1 MSSTAQD
8 AAGQADEESRR
19 GGFSSRRVFILAAIG
34 SAVGLGN
41 IWRFPYVAYENG
53 GGAFLLPYLV
63 ALLTTGIPFLL
74 LDYAIG
80 HRHRGSAPLSFAR
93 LRRGTEGL
101 GWWQVGICF
110 AIAIYYAAVLAWAL
124 RYTFFS
130 LDQAWGDDPEGFFF
144 GEFLQAGDV
153 AITADVVPGVLVPLL
168 LVWVA
173 VLLIMAL
180 GVQRGIGLTSLFLIP
195 VLVLAF
201 VALVVQALLLDG
213 AGTGL
218 DALFT
223 PEWSALTEASVW
235 AAAFG
240 QIFFSLSIGFGIMI
254 TYASYV
260 RRREDMVGSGL
271 VVGFSNSG
279 FELLAGIGVF
289 AALGFM
295 AQAQG
300 VAVDEVASG
309 GIGLAFIAFPA
320 IISEA
325 PAGAFLGVLFFGSLV
340 VAGIT
345 SLVSVIEVVISA
357 VRDKFDT
364 SRMTATLVVGLPAA
378 VLSLILFSTTSGI
391 YVSTS
396 STTSSTSTASSS
408 SRWSACSV
416 VAWGVRALPSLSQHL
431 NVHGRP
437 RVGSGWRV
445 LTSVIAPAAL
455 ALVLVLAL
463 RDDLETPTRTT
474 HLAAGRL
481 RVAGRRGA
489 AGRSASCLPG
499 CRGAPGR
506 TWTGRHRDRT
516 RRHPCT
522 RHPGPAAGRRPRTT
536 TEASSEHRGDRDDAG
551 GDGRDLGRPRPGDRQ
566 PGAQRRRRVPRRD
579 RAPGPLTTGVGT
591 GLRTP
596 AGRPRR
602 R

>member
-1 MSSTAQD
+1 MSTTAGD
-8 AAGQADEESRR
+8 ATGQAGEAGRR
-19 GGFSSRRVFILAAIG
+19 GAFSSRRVFILAAIG

-63 ALLTTGIPFLL
+63 ALLTAGIPFLL

-80 HRHRGSAPLSFAR
+80 HRYRGSAPLSFAR

-110 AIAIYYAAVLAWAL
+110 VIAIYYAAVIAWAL

-130 LDQAWGDDPEGFFF
+130 LDQAWGADPGAFFF

-153 AITADVVPGVLVPLL
+153 AVTTDIVPGVLVPLA
-168 LVWVA
+168 LVWLA

-180 GVQRGIGLTSLFLIP
+180 GVQRGIGVTSLIFIP
-195 VLVLAF
+195 LLVLAF
-201 VALVVQALLLDG
+201 VALVVQAVLLPG
-213 AGTGL
+213 AGAGL

-223 PEWSALTEASVW
+223 PDWSALTSAPVW

-260 RRREDMVGSGL
+260 SRREDMVGSGL

-295 AQAQG
+295 AQASG
-300 VAVDEVASG
+300 VAVGEVADD
-309 GIGLAFIAFPA
+309 GIGLAFIAFPT

-325 PAGAFLGVLFFGSLV
+325 PAGTVIGVLFFGSLV
-340 VAGIT
+340 IAGIT

-364 SRMTATLVVGLPAA
+364 SRLTATLAVGVPAA
-378 VLSLILFSTTSGI
+378 VLSLALFSTTSGI
-391 YVSTS
+391 YVLDVVDHFVNQYGILVVALVSML
-396 STTSSTSTASSS
+396 
-408 SRWSACSV
+408 V
-416 VAWGVRALPSLSQHL
+416 VAWALRALTGLGEHL

-437 RVGSGWRV
+437 RVGTGWRV
-445 LTSVIAPAAL
+445 LTSVVAPAAL
-455 ALVLVLAL
+455 AVVLFFAL
-463 RDDLETPTRTT
+463 QADLEAPYEDYPAWLLRGFGWLLAVALPIVGFLLARLPWRAGTHLEGPPPGSDPAAPLDAVHTADSTTRT
-474 HLAAGRL
+474 RP
-481 RVAGRRGA
+481 V
-489 AGRSASCLPG
+489 
-499 CRGAPGR
+499 
-506 TWTGRHRDRT
+506 TGHDE
-516 RRHPCT
+516 
-522 RHPGPAAGRRPRTT
+522 G
-536 TEASSEHRGDRDDAG
+536 
-551 GDGRDLGRPRPGDRQ
+551 
-566 PGAQRRRRVPRRD
+566 
-579 RAPGPLTTGVGT
+579 
-591 GLRTP
+591 GLR
-596 AGRPRR
+596 
-602 R
+602 

>member
-1 MSSTAQD
+1 MSATA
-8 AAGQADEESRR
+8 AEATEQADEEGRR
-19 GGFSSRRVFILAAIG
+19 GAFSSRRVFILAAIG
-34 SAVGLGN
+34 SAIGLGN

-110 AIAIYYAAVLAWAL
+110 AIAVYYAAVLAWAL
-124 RYTFFS
+124 RYTLFS
-130 LDQAWGDDPEGFFF
+130 LDQAWGSDPEGFFF
-144 GEFLQAGDV
+144 EEFLQAGEV
-153 AITADVVPGVLVPLL
+153 AVTADVVPGVLVPLL
-168 LVWVA
+168 LVWLA

-201 VALVVQALLLDG
+201 AALVVQALMLPG
-213 AGTGL
+213 AGVGL

-223 PEWSALTEASVW
+223 PDWSALSSASVW

-295 AQAQG
+295 AQAGG
-300 VAVDEVASG
+300 VAVGDVASG
-309 GIGLAFIAFPA
+309 GIGLAFIAFPT

-345 SLVSVIEVVISA
+345 SLISVIEVVISA
-357 VRDKFDT
+357 IRDKFDT
-364 SRMTATLVVGLPAA
+364 TRLTATLIVGVPAA
-378 VLSLILFSTTSGI
+378 VLSLVLFSTTSGV
-391 YVSTS
+391 YVLDVVDHFVNQYGIL
-396 STTSSTSTASSS
+396 
-408 SRWSACSV
+408 V
-416 VAWGVRALPSLSQHL
+416 VALVSMLTVVWVVRALTALGDHL

-437 RVGSGWRV
+437 RVGTGWRV
-445 LTSVIAPAAL
+445 LTSIVAPAAL

-463 RDDLETPTRTT
+463 RDDLTTPYEDYPSWLLLSFGWLLVVALPLVGFVLARMPWRAGT
-474 HLAAGRL
+474 HLDGPPPGSDPAGTVHQTSAAGQTAGNRL
-481 RVAGRRGA
+481 TSGY
-489 AGRSASCLPG
+489 
-499 CRGAPGR
+499 
-506 TWTGRHRDRT
+506 
-516 RRHPCT
+516 
-522 RHPGPAAGRRPRTT
+522 
-536 TEASSEHRGDRDDAG
+536 DDG
-551 GDGRDLGRPRPGDRQ
+551 GQ
-566 PGAQRRRRVPRRD
+566 P
-579 RAPGPLTTGVGT
+579 
-591 GLRTP
+591 
-596 AGRPRR
+596 
-602 R
+602 

>member
-1 MSSTAQD
+1 MSTS
-8 AAGQADEESRR
+8 AAGDSRQTDAEGRR

-63 ALLTTGIPFLL
+63 ALLTAGIPFLL

-110 AIAIYYAAVLAWAL
+110 VNAVYYAAVIAWAL

-130 LDQAWGDDPEGFFF
+130 IDQAWGADPEGFFF
-144 GEFLQAGDV
+144 GEFLQVGDV
-153 AITADVVPGVLVPLL
+153 EVTADVVPGVLVPLAI
-168 LVWVA
+168 VWAA
-173 VLLIMAL
+173 VLVIMAL
-180 GVQRGIGLTSLFLIP
+180 GVQRGIGVTSLVFIP

-201 VALVVQALLLDG
+201 GALVVQALLLPG
-213 AGTGL
+213 AAGGL

-223 PEWSALTEASVW
+223 PDWSALTSAPVW

-260 RRREDMVGSGL
+260 GRREDMIGSGL

-295 AQAQG
+295 AQAGG
-300 VAVDEVASG
+300 VAVGEVASD
-309 GIGLAFIAFPA
+309 GIGLAFIAFPT

-325 PAGAFLGVLFFGSLV
+325 PAGALIGVLFFSSLV
-340 VAGIT
+340 IAGIT

-357 VRDKFDT
+357 VRDKLDT
-364 SRMTATLVVGLPAA
+364 SRLTATLAVGVPAA
-378 VLSLILFSTTSGI
+378 VLSLVLFSTTSGI
-391 YVSTS
+391 YVLDVVDHFVNQYGILVVALVSML
-396 STTSSTSTASSS
+396 
-408 SRWSACSV
+408 V
-416 VAWGVRALPSLSQHL
+416 VAWALRALTGLGEHL

-437 RVGSGWRV
+437 RVGTGWRV
-445 LTSVIAPAAL
+445 LTSVVAPVGL
-455 ALVLVLAL
+455 AIVLVLGIK
-463 RDDLETPTRTT
+463 DDLTTPYGDYPTWLLLVFGWLVVVALPLVAFLLARLPWRAGT
-474 HLAAGRL
+474 HLDGPP
-481 RVAGRRGA
+481 
-489 AGRSASCLPG
+489 PG
-499 CRGAPGR
+499 S
-506 TWTGRHRDRT
+506 D
-516 RRHPCT
+516 
-522 RHPGPAAGRRPRTT
+522 PAAPLHAAATTDAASRNRPATGHD
-536 TEASSEHRGDRDDAG
+536 EGGHR
-551 GDGRDLGRPRPGDRQ
+551 
-566 PGAQRRRRVPRRD
+566 
-579 RAPGPLTTGVGT
+579 
-591 GLRTP
+591 
-596 AGRPRR
+596 
-602 R
+602 